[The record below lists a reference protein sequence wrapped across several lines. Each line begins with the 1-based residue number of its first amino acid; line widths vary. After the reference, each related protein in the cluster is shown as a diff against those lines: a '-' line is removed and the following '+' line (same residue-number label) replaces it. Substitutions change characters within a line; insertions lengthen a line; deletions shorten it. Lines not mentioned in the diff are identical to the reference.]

1 MVARTPVG
9 KPWCRSSPVRK
20 LWYCPWLI
28 ERSSTRANSQYTTTC
43 DGRGRGVA
51 PATELPTELGWA
63 RLSGEGARSAFE
75 EFKQEARNPGRF
87 RKQDDHGGSHGSSCG
102 LPTGSR
108 KANWNGLL
116 HRMEATARAFLV
128 LAWTAIWLV
137 HQGGIPLFESSPSR
151 YPAHMKRS
159 CE

>member
-1 MVARTPVG
+1 MTMAVAT
-9 KPWCRSSPVRK
+9 
-20 LWYCPWLI
+20 
-28 ERSSTRANSQYTTTC
+28 
-43 DGRGRGVA
+43 
-51 PATELPTELGWA
+51 
-63 RLSGEGARSAFE
+63 
-75 EFKQEARNPGRF
+75 
-87 RKQDDHGGSHGSSCG
+87 GSSCG

-137 HQGGIPLFESSPSR
+137 HQGGIPLFSR